1 MSLKT
6 AVCISGALSHIENYE
21 NHFKHIIEPYKA
33 DVFIDS
39 WIPYAKHSMKVGLRA
54 QMSDDEKRVTTVF
67 PEEVV
72 ADINAYAEAY
82 RPKLINLE
90 FFDAMPLTHQVRSTL
105 PPSAKTYNGR
115 ESAGTKKENVMFMYY
130 KIWKVN
136 ELRKLYERINKIRYD
151 IVIRLRFDTTF
162 ESFPVIEPARKVI
175 YVPDRGDYEGG
186 LNDQC
191 ALGDAQA
198 MDIYCELYNE
208 IYRYSVAGIG
218 CHPESLLRKHL
229 EINRMTI
236 ERFECGMTLRGRR
249 L

>member
-6 AVCISGALSHIENYE
+6 AVCISGAMSHLENRD
-21 NHFKHIIEPYKA
+21 NLFQHVIQPYRA

-39 WIPYAKHSMKVGLRA
+39 WIPYSKHGMRVGERA
-54 QMSDDEKRVTTVF
+54 GIKEFVKMAAH
-67 PEEVV
+67 EEQP
-72 ADINAYAEAY
+72 ADINAYAEAFK
-82 RPKLINLE
+82 PKLINLE

-105 PPSAKTYNGR
+105 PPSAKTYQGR

-151 IVIRLRFDTTF
+151 IVVRLRFDSTF
-162 ESFPVIEPARKVI
+162 ESFPVIEPARKTI
-175 YVPDRGDYEGG
+175 YVPERGDWEGG

-229 EINRMTI
+229 EINRMKV
-236 ERFECGMTLRGRR
+236 ERFECGLHLRGGKV
-249 L
+249 